1 MKNKTKIISIILFL
15 SALTMLISCQKQ
27 KSEWKGTI
35 EEEDGV
41 TIVKN
46 PKEPMYGEDAFSLE
60 EELSIGEAE
69 RGEEYIFS
77 QIRSIAVDEK
87 ERIYVLD
94 TKEAHVKVFDKN
106 GDYIKTM
113 GRKGQGPGEMSLPF
127 SICITTQN
135 EIVVQDLNNRR
146 IMFYSLDGSFIKS
159 LSTAKII
166 IVGFNIDSRGNI
178 IGIISITGPDKQVIE
193 LLKFDSELNY
203 LYSFGSF
210 FLPSRSSTFNPF
222 MPEFHW
228 AVSKEDN
235 VICGYP
241 ENYEFKLF
249 NPEGK
254 VIRKVIKDYKPIK
267 ITQEEIEETKKRLPG
282 PMKLDIPQYHS
293 AYQDLTIDEENRIFV
308 QTWERAENEEG
319 YYYDVFDSEG
329 KYIAKIHLKFPP
341 QVFKMNKLYTIEED
355 EEEFQMIKRYKVTWK
370 Y

>member
-1 MKNKTKIISIILFL
+1 MKNKTKVVPIVLFL
-15 SALTMLISCQKQ
+15 SVFIMIVSFGGQKAD
-27 KSEWKGTI
+27 WKGTI
-35 EEEDGV
+35 EKENGIIV
-41 TIVKN
+41 VKN
-46 PKEPMYGEDAFSLE
+46 PKKPIYSENVFSLA
-60 EELSIGEAE
+60 EELSIGKAE

-113 GRKGQGPGEMSLPF
+113 GKKGQGPGEMSLPF

-135 EIVVQDLNNRR
+135 EMVVQDLDNRR
-146 IMFYSLDGSFIKS
+146 IMFYSLDGNFIKS
-159 LSTAKII
+159 LSSAKIV
-166 IVGFNIDSRGNI
+166 IVGFNIDSSGNI
-178 IGIISITGPDKQVIE
+178 IGIISISGPDKQVIE
-193 LLKFDSELNY
+193 LQKFGSDLSY

-210 FLPSRSSTFNPF
+210 SLPSRSSTFNPF
-222 MPEFHW
+222 MPELCW
-228 AVSKEDN
+228 AVNKEDN

-267 ITQEEIEETKKRLPG
+267 ITQEEIEERKKRLPG
-282 PMKLDIPQYHS
+282 PMKMDIPQYHP

-308 QTWERAENEEG
+308 QTWERSENEEG

-329 KYIAKIHLKFPP
+329 KFIAKIPLKARP
-341 QVFKMNKLYTIEED
+341 QVFKKNKLYTIEED
-355 EEEFQMIKRYKVTWK
+355 EEGYQVVKRYKVTWK

>member
-1 MKNKTKIISIILFL
+1 MKSKAKIISNVLFL
-15 SALTMLISCQKQ
+15 SAFTMLVSFGGQKAD
-27 KSEWKGTI
+27 WKGTMEKENGI
-35 EEEDGV
+35 IV
-41 TIVKN
+41 VKN
-46 PKEPMYGEDAFSLE
+46 PKKPIYSENVFSLA
-60 EELSIGEAE
+60 EELSIGKAE

-127 SICITTQN
+127 SICITSQN

-146 IMFYSLDGSFIKS
+146 IMFYSLDGSFINS

-178 IGIISITGPDKQVIE
+178 IGIISISGPDKRVIE
-193 LLKFDSELNY
+193 LQKFDSELNY
-203 LYSFGSF
+203 LYSYGSF
-210 FLPSRSSTFNPF
+210 SLPSRSSTFNPF

-241 ENYEFKLF
+241 EKYEFKLF
-249 NPEGK
+249 NSEGNL
-254 VIRKVIKDYKPIK
+254 IRKVVKDYKPIK
-267 ITQEEIEETKKRLPG
+267 ITQGEIEESKKRLPG
-282 PMKLDIPQYHS
+282 PMKLDIPQYYS

-308 QTWERAENEEG
+308 QTWERLENEEG
-319 YYYDVFDSEG
+319 YYYDVFDSDG
-329 KYIAKIHLKFPP
+329 KFIAKVYLKFPP
-341 QVFKMNKLYTIEED
+341 RIWKRDKLYTIEED
-355 EEEFQMIKRYKVTWK
+355 ENGFQMVKKYKVTWK